1 MLSLLL
7 LLLLLLL
14 GMPAV
19 LRPVLSLPRLLLLP
33 LSLPLHRLGGL
44 RVLHRLGRLGV
55 LTHRLRWLR
64 VRHGLGRLVAVR
76 GAGLGWHGLLA
87 VTLRT
92 RVHV

>member
-1 MLSLLL
+1 MLLM
-7 LLLLLLL
+7 LLLL

-19 LRPVLSLPRLLLLP
+19 LRPGLLLP

-64 VRHGLGRLVAVR
+64 VLHGLGRLVAVR
-76 GAGLGWHGLLA
+76 GAGLGRHGLLA